1 MHQSDVERALARLQ
15 SQLDVYR
22 ALERYVSHCGE
33 AYPGETA
40 TIQKNIRCLSKAILL
55 SQEQQQGGSP

>member
-40 TIQKNIRCLSKAILL
+40 TIQKNIRCLSILL
-55 SQEQQQGGSP
+55 SQEQQRDRGS